1 MLETWRIRKG
11 DRVVVIAGKDK
22 NKIGEILEVF
32 RSKDKIIVKDVNVV
46 TKHQRQT
53 ATIAGGLIKKES
65 PIHVSNVMLADPKD
79 DYPTRIGIKMI
90 EGRKARYAKRSGEII
105 DK

>member
-11 DRVVVIAGKDK
+11 DRVVIISGKDK

-32 RSKDKIIVKDVNVV
+32 RKNDKILVKDVNVI

-53 ATIAGGLIKKES
+53 ATVSGGLIKKES
-65 PIHVSNVMLADPKD
+65 PIHVSNVMIADPKD
-79 DYPTRIGIKMI
+79 DRPTRVGVKIID
-90 EGRKARYAKRSGEII
+90 GRKARYAKRSGEII

>member
-11 DRVVVIAGKDK
+11 DRVVIISGKDK

-32 RSKDKIIVKDVNVV
+32 RKKDKILVKDVNII

-53 ATIAGGLIKKES
+53 ATATGGLIKKES
-65 PIHVSNVMLADPKD
+65 PIHVSNVMIADPKD
-79 DYPTRIGIKMI
+79 DRPTRVGVKIID
-90 EGRKARYAKRSGEII
+90 GRKARYAKRSGEII